1 MLTLQEAAVIS
12 PLLMGQSSSLP
23 GDPQVTPYPALAN
36 APVYVEPGPR
46 SCGRCCGE
54 EPRLAARTGGQG
66 GRRKDPNT
74 IHGEPLL

>member
-1 MLTLQEAAVIS
+1 MGGWVLEDEEGAA
-12 PLLMGQSSSLP
+12 
-23 GDPQVTPYPALAN
+23 TTLAN